1 MTTRNQQ
8 AIAPSTAV
16 ESLRTSLTAAGIVL
30 PSLAVDTAP
39 PPPPHLGL
47 VELGRVRPDVA
58 AQLAEALRDGGRA

>member
-16 ESLRTSLTAAGIVL
+16 ESLRTALAAAGIVL
-30 PSLAVDTAP
+30 PSLAVDTAS
-39 PPPPHLGL
+39 PHLGL

>member
-16 ESLRTSLTAAGIVL
+16 ESLRTALADAGIVL
-30 PSLAVDTAP
+30 PSLAVDTAS
-39 PPPPHLGL
+39 PHLGL
-47 VELGRVRPDVA
+47 VELGRVRADVA

>member
-16 ESLRTSLTAAGIVL
+16 ESLRTALAAAGIVL
-30 PSLAVDTAP
+30 PSLAVDTAS
-39 PPPPHLGL
+39 PHLGL

-58 AQLAEALRDGGRA
+58 AQLAKALRDGGRA

>member
-16 ESLRTSLTAAGIVL
+16 ESLRTALAAAGIVL
-30 PSLAVDTAP
+30 PSLAVDTAS
-39 PPPPHLGL
+39 PHLGL

-58 AQLAEALRDGGRA
+58 AQLAEALRNGGRA

>member
-39 PPPPHLGL
+39 HPPHLGL

>member
-16 ESLRTSLTAAGIVL
+16 ESLRTSLAAAGIVL
-30 PSLAVDTAP
+30 PSLAVDTAS
-39 PPPPHLGL
+39 PHLGL

>member
-16 ESLRTSLTAAGIVL
+16 ESLRTSLAAAGIVL
-30 PSLAVDTAP
+30 PSLAVDTAS
-39 PPPPHLGL
+39 PHLGL
-47 VELGRVRPDVA
+47 VELGRVRADVA

>member
-16 ESLRTSLTAAGIVL
+16 ESLRTALAAAGIVL
-30 PSLAVDTAP
+30 PSLAVDTAS
-39 PPPPHLGL
+39 PHLGL

-58 AQLAEALRDGGRA
+58 AQLAAALRVGGRA